1 MLVPFWV
8 PEGKATL
15 GLGLA
20 LLLRDHLKIDVRD
33 FRVAQLYGHVDD
45 GPARVV
51 EAMVTPEQW
60 AALARDSAPTSP
72 VGIVITG
79 AVEPPSDEPGLLL
92 VAAFDPATG
101 RQIARIEH
109 ELDEESAGATL
120 ATALSELQTAFPA
133 LRLNLGALRSV
144 EWTTLEYLIRAEV
157 AAAHDP
163 IRNERSDMMA
173 ALTYLGRAI
182 DLQPEVTTS
191 AEKLAA
197 LALDLGGGAD
207 AKMTAAALRAVVRA
221 LDDAPSRAE
230 LIEAAATLMALAG
243 EAKRAEILLNEA
255 VAREPSHGK
264 FYALL
269 SMSLRAQGQFD
280 AADSVLNKGFE
291 IDPNETLLALERGEV
306 QFLRGDQTGA
316 VTAWLAVLAGASD
329 VRAFDRLAAFANE
342 TKDLGLAQTLVDFAL
357 THREAAPPRLF
368 RAAVALAY
376 ATEGEDLARAARL
389 EKLLRAML
397 VHIPDDLWVLLHLSQ
412 ELTNLGQRDEALKLL
427 SRIDAT
433 ASNTP
438 LGAEAARVRF
448 RAEHRD
454 EAALIDNLVREAYEG
469 LDEAMPA
476 LLERTRQVAE
486 QCSVWSAQLA
496 HAIVLARLERQ
507 SDAIR
512 FLRRA
517 LDTGQGSPMVHHA
530 LGRVLVELD
539 AAAEALPHAERAIAL
554 GGDAPAAFAL
564 LAEVLARVGRVDEAR
579 AIASQLA
586 STGHK
591 GLLRGDVFEPNDLR
605 KEKGTLFSRLRETY
619 RRWVG

>member
-20 LLLRDHLKIDVRD
+20 LLLRDHLKLAVRD

-72 VGIVITG
+72 VGIVMTG
-79 AVEPPSDEPGLLL
+79 ALEPPTDEPGLLL
-92 VAAFDPATG
+92 IAAFDPATG
-101 RQIARIEH
+101 REIVRIER

-120 ATALSELQTAFPA
+120 ASSLSEVRGAFPG
-133 LRLNLGALRSV
+133 LEVNLGALASL

-182 DLQPEVTTS
+182 DVQPEVTTS

-207 AKMTAAALRAVVRA
+207 ARMTAAALRAVVMA
-221 LDDAPSRAE
+221 LDDAPLRAE

-243 EAKRAEILLNEA
+243 EAIRAEILLNEA
-255 VAREPSHGK
+255 VARQPAHGK

-269 SMSLRAQGQFD
+269 SMSLRAQGKLD
-280 AADSVLNKGFE
+280 AADAVLNKGVE
-291 IDPNETLLALERGEV
+291 VDPTEALLALERGEV
-306 QFLRGDQTGA
+306 RSMRGDQSGA
-316 VTAWLAVLAGASD
+316 VAEWLAVLTGASD

-342 TKDLGLAQTLVDFAL
+342 KKDMGLAQTLVDYAL
-357 THREAAPPRLF
+357 TRAEAAPPRLF
-368 RAAVALAY
+368 RAAIALAY

-389 EKLLRAML
+389 EKLLRAAL
-397 VHIPDDLWVLLHLSQ
+397 VHIPDDLWVLLHLAQ
-412 ELTNLGQRDEALKLL
+412 ELARLNQCDEALRLL
-427 SRIDAT
+427 ARVDAT

-438 LGAEAARVRF
+438 LGAESARVRF
-448 RAEHRD
+448 RAENG
-454 EAALIDNLVREAYEG
+454 AAAAEVDALVRDAYEAG
-469 LDEAMPA
+469 DDALPS
-476 LLERTRQVAE
+476 LLERTSQAAE
-486 QCSVWSAQLA
+486 QYPVWSAQLA
-496 HAIVLARLERQ
+496 HAIILARLERQ
-507 SDAIR
+507 SDALR
-512 FLRRA
+512 FLKRA
-517 LDTGQGSPMVHHA
+517 LDSGKGSPMVHHA

-539 AAAEALPHAERAIAL
+539 APAEALPHAERAIAL

-564 LAEVLARVGRVDEAR
+564 LAEVLARVGRIEEAR
-579 AIASQLA
+579 TIASQLA
-586 STGHK
+586 AAGHRE
-591 GLLRGDVFEPNDLR
+591 LLRGDVFEPGDSP

-619 RRWVG
+619 RRWLR